1 MTTWDNIVGH
11 EWAVDALR
19 SALRYDRVGHAYLI
33 TGPAQIGKTTLV
45 RTFAQALNC
54 TAARPAERPCGV
66 CRACTLIA
74 AERHPDV
81 RLVVGETSGR
91 GKVTLK
97 IDQIRELN
105 QALNLTAAEARYKV
119 AIIEQFDAANPS
131 AANAFLKT
139 LEEPP
144 HNVVLLLTATD
155 AETLLPTIP
164 SRCRTI
170 ALRPV
175 PAAVI
180 QEALETRWMIDREQA
195 TLLAHLAD
203 GRMGWAI
210 QSAEDGTALTER
222 EEQLDLLTQTFGQ
235 TRVERFAV
243 ADKLAQKPEHLPALL
258 RIWLSWWRDL
268 VLVTVGLSDEDSL
281 TNIDHKSELHS
292 LAELLPAGSAV
303 SSLQKTEDS
312 IAYLQSNANTRLVME
327 ILLLCYPALEL
338 DL

>member
-11 EWAVDALR
+11 EWAVDGLR
-19 SALRYDRVGHAYLI
+19 SALAYHRVGHAYLI
-33 TGPAQIGKTTLV
+33 TGPAQIGKATLA

-54 TAARPAERPCGV
+54 TAADPDERPCGL
-66 CRACTLIA
+66 CRACMLIA
-74 AERHPDV
+74 AEKHPDI
-81 RLVVGETSGR
+81 RRVVGETSGR

-119 AIIEQFDAANPS
+119 AIIEQFDAANAS

-144 HNVVLLLTATD
+144 RNVILLLTATD

-175 PAAVI
+175 PAPII
-180 QEALETRWMIDREQA
+180 QKALETRWMIDPEQA

-210 QSAEDGTALTER
+210 QSAEDGTALAER
-222 EEQLDLLTQTFGQ
+222 EEQLALLNQTFGQ
-235 TRVERFAV
+235 TRVQRFAV
-243 ADKLAQKPEHLPALL
+243 ADKLAKKPELLPDLL
-258 RIWLSWWRDL
+258 KIWLSWWRDL
-268 VLVTVGLSDEDSL
+268 VLVTVGQSDEASL
-281 TNIDHKSELHS
+281 TNIDHKSELYG
-292 LAELLPAGSAV
+292 LAEQFPTGSAV
-303 SSLQKTEDS
+303 ASLQSTEKS
-312 IAYLQSNANTRLVME
+312 LLYLKSNANTRLVME
-327 ILLLCYPALEL
+327 NLLLHYPSL
-338 DL
+338 